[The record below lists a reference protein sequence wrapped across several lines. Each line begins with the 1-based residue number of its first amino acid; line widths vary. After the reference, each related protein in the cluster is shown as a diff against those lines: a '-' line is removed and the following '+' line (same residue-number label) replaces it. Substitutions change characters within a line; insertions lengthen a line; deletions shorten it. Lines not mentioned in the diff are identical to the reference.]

1 MKIPF
6 FNWIARKPPKTEK
19 RGIAT
24 SSLSF
29 GTLTSSTTALNLKSM
44 QLSAVYR
51 CIEVISDAV
60 ASLPFEPYKSTG
72 DGNKQVD
79 NKHITYDLL
88 NLAPNKI
95 HSRFTFI
102 KMMVS
107 NILMNGNAFAY
118 IERDA
123 NGNAICLRWLNPG
136 LVSIFY
142 DFDETFVTYRHP
154 KVNGGNDIPSDN
166 IIHLLNFT
174 YDGFRGV
181 STLQHAI
188 MATDT
193 ARSADL
199 HAQGFFS
206 GGANLSGVL
215 AVKGGLDDGQ
225 ALEIQTKWR
234 TALNPDTGNPNGII
248 VIEGDDMDFKPVSV
262 NPKDAQMLESRQFS
276 VVEICRFF
284 GVSPTKAF
292 DLTQSTQNNIEQS
305 NLSFLTD
312 TLTPLIEK
320 IENEFNRKIFRPSER
335 KKYSVQFD
343 VTTLLRSDLQ
353 TQSEY
358 YSKMF
363 QIGVFQT
370 NDIRKKLNMSP
381 VEGGDVSFVQGAL
394 LPITYDF
401 TAKNQVDN
409 KQKTLQ
415 NAPQNSNP

>member
-6 FNWIARKPPKTEK
+6 FNWGKKTPKPEK
-19 RGIAT
+19 RMAT
-24 SSLSF
+24 STGLSF
-29 GTLTSSTTALNLKSM
+29 GSLTSTTTALNIKSM

-60 ASLPFEPYKSTG
+60 ASLPFEPYKLSSQ
-72 DGNKQVD
+72 GNKQVD
-79 NKHITYDLL
+79 SSHITYDIL
-88 NLAPNKI
+88 NVSPNRI

-102 KMMVS
+102 KMMVT
-107 NILMNGNAFAY
+107 NILMFGNAFAY

-123 NGNAICLRWLNPG
+123 NGNAIRLRWLNPG

-142 DFDETFVTYRHP
+142 DFDETYVTYRHP
-154 KVNGGNDIPSDN
+154 KINNGEDIQSEN
-166 IIHLLNFT
+166 MIHLLNFT
-174 YDGFRGV
+174 YDGFRGI
-181 STLQHAI
+181 STLQHAVL
-188 MATDT
+188 ATDT

-206 GGANLSGVL
+206 GGANLSGL
-215 AVKGGLDDGQ
+215 LSVKGGLDDGQ
-225 ALEIQTKWR
+225 AAEIQKKWK
-234 TALNPDTGNPNGII
+234 TTLNPDTGNPNGLV
-248 VIEGDDMDFKPVSV
+248 VIEGDDMEFRSISV

-284 GVSPTKAF
+284 GVSPTKCF

-305 NLSFLTD
+305 SLGFLTD

-320 IENEFNRKIFRPSER
+320 IENEFNRKLFRPSER
-335 KKYSVQFD
+335 KKMSVQFD
-343 VTTLLRSDLQ
+343 VTTLLRADLT
-353 TQSEY
+353 TQAEY
-358 YSKMF
+358 YSKLYS
-363 QIGVFQT
+363 IGVYQT

-401 TAKNQVDN
+401 SAKSQIDN
-409 KQKTLQ
+409 KLKPNQ